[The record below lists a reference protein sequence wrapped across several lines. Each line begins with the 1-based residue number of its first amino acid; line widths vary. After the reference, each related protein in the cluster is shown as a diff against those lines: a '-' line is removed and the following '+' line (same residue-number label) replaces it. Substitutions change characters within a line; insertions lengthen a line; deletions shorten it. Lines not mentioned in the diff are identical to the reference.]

1 MMDGHGAM
9 AGIAGST
16 VGIGTA
22 VGVIVARLPVFLS
35 VTSPVIPGYLA
46 TYSQTA

>member
-16 VGIGTA
+16 AGIGTA

-46 TYSQTA
+46 TYSQTT